1 MTKKNIYTKIKL
13 NVGGV
18 EMATYKCTY
27 NDKHG
32 YRQSKNVSAN
42 TESEAIA
49 KCYESSNNVK
59 QVLGCR
65 KI

>member
-1 MTKKNIYTKIKL
+1 
-13 NVGGV
+13 
-18 EMATYKCTY
+18 MATYKCTY
-27 NDKHG
+27 NDKHDN
-32 YRQSKNVSAN
+32 RQSKLVSAN

-49 KCYESSNNVK
+49 RCYESSNVM